1 MSSTLGPIAAQR
13 ARNARLTAE
22 VAQIAAAHARAGA
35 DRDGRD
41 ARPLP
46 VVLLPANTRS
56 LVPLPAASRD
66 AFLASLDL
74 VLARAMALP
83 LPDEAEPTATDEA
96 RARAD
101 AGDAASWDASLSL
114 GMVGGSCGTCGG
126 ACCTAG
132 GTHAFLKEDSLRRIR
147 AQRAEGSKAEDTP
160 EAIRALYVAALP
172 AEHYRDSCVFH
183 ARDGCTLSRGLRSN
197 LCNRYQCGGL
207 TQLSRALTTSGAR
220 AVYVGAAD
228 ATQVQRVALVSEE
241 GALEVRVP

>member
-1 MSSTLGPIAAQR
+1 MSSTVGPIAAQR

-22 VAQIAAAHARAGA
+22 VAQLAAAHARSGA
-35 DRDGRD
+35 DRDRRD
-41 ARPLP
+41 AWPLP

-66 AFLASLDL
+66 AFLARLDL
-74 VLARAMALP
+74 ALARTMALP
-83 LPDEAEPTATDEA
+83 LPLPDAMEPTATDEA

-101 AGDAASWDASLSL
+101 AGEAASWDASLSL

-132 GTHAFLKEDSLRRIR
+132 GTHAFLKEDSLLRIR
-147 AQRAEGSKAEDTP
+147 AQRAGGAEAADTP
-160 EAIRALYVAALP
+160 AAIRALYAAALP
-172 AEHYRDSCVFH
+172 AEHYHDSCVFH
-183 ARDGCTLSRGLRSN
+183 ARAGCTLPRGLRSN

-207 TQLSRALTTSGAR
+207 TQLSRAMTTSGAR

-228 ATQVQRVALVSEE
+228 ATRVQRVALVTEE
-241 GALEVRVP
+241 GVVAV

>member
-13 ARNARLTAE
+13 ARNARMTAE
-22 VAQIAAAHARAGA
+22 VAQIAAAHARSGA
-35 DRDGRD
+35 DRDRSD
-41 ARPLP
+41 ARSLP

-56 LVPLPAASRD
+56 LVPLPTASRA
-66 AFLASLDL
+66 AFLASFDL
-74 VLARAMALP
+74 ALARAMALP
-83 LPDEAEPTATDEA
+83 LPLPDAVEPTATDEA

-132 GTHAFLKEDSLRRIR
+132 GTHAFLKADSLLRIR
-147 AQRAEGSKAEDTP
+147 AQRAGEAQAEDRP

-172 AEHYRDSCVFH
+172 AEHYHDSCVFH
-183 ARDGCTLSRGLRSN
+183 ARDGCTLPRGLRSN

-207 TQLSRALTTSGAR
+207 TQLSRALTTSGAH
-220 AVYVGAAD
+220 AAYVGAAD
-228 ATQVQRVALVSEE
+228 ATQLLRVALVSEE
-241 GALEVRVP
+241 GAVPV